1 MTELIEPL
9 ETEDEGST
17 RKLAAIMF
25 TDIKGFSKKM
35 GENEEAAFEL
45 LKTHDAIMRVLSAKF
60 GGKVIKSIG
69 DSFMVDFSS
78 AVNAVK
84 CAIEAQKRFW
94 SFNVDKD
101 EFHKIEIRIGIHM
114 GDVIIRGEDIYG
126 DGVNIAS
133 RIEAITQPNR
143 ICISQDVYN
152 QLKNKIPVR
161 VFGIG
166 GMKLKNIAEPVEVFE
181 ILIDS
186 IPELSTPSKSA
197 QEAMSKKK
205 EDAVSKTE
213 AEEATEAKQVEE
225 AKKRVSKGQAH
236 VEEKRRA
243 VEEIYAKA
251 EKLFAEGKFDEAE
264 SQLNEIYKID
274 PAFQSSIQRKK
285 DEEGNEKRAQEHITN
300 AKNHLSRRDLKAAE
314 GEINEIFRF
323 LPLHTGAQQIL
334 LQIEEERYRMEEEDR
349 LKRSA
354 TEKKEKDKVVTADE
368 RKIEELLSRT
378 RQLLEQEQFTEAS
391 ASLRELF
398 LLDPN
403 HEGAH
408 RLEESIQQAHQAKIE
423 LEKVQAEQGVE
434 EQRTKQLAVLQQKLE
449 EQKKKKQY
457 AFEIHRKG
465 KQRRFIMGIA
475 AAVVAIGILALIPSL
490 LRTLFPKSIS
500 LAVIQFTTEG
510 QESGDASDVQAMLP
524 VLLAEDFARCSNVS
538 VIAGTSSSLIDPRS
552 VNLKNLSTTL
562 KIQELVT
569 GTVKRDS
576 TQYSIAVRLM
586 DLEGETTVWSAK
598 FDTDLNGL
606 HKVRSLIVHNV
617 LASLEVD
624 SPVEQ
629 IPAPG
634 LGAEAYEQFLNARR
648 LLLSPSPS
656 SANQARTI
664 LLALLENEPSSG
676 PVSAYLAEA
685 SMEFWKSHRSDEQ
698 ALRDAFDYAQRALRT
713 NTNNACAYEVLGEYF
728 RATQQYQK
736 VTGSLE
742 KSLEL
747 QPGNP
752 ACYRELASIAL
763 VAGEYDL
770 ALKHATDAHSLDP
783 KNPDTHFI
791 LGLVYH
797 MRKEYGSAVAAYQDA
812 TSMGDSDSLITS
824 DYLLSSLV
832 EQGQLDKAIEG
843 GLGLLQMAPDD
854 YRFHYMLA
862 RIYQN
867 AVKIAEANEHL
878 NDGLALVQKTLETN
892 PNDATA
898 YSYGALFYS
907 RLGKYPEGEAM
918 MKKAV
923 ELNPN
928 SADILYRQAG
938 LYSIQKKFP
947 NSLSSLNSAVNKR
960 YDFSKILDLD
970 LILVSHEPEFPDA
983 IVRSIDSATPSK

>member
-25 TDIKGFSKKM
+25 TDIKSFSKKM

-101 EFHKIEIRIGIHM
+101 EFNKIEIRIGIHM
-114 GDVIIRGEDIYG
+114 GDVIIRGEDIFG

-133 RIEAITQPNR
+133 RIEAITEPNR

-181 ILIDS
+181 ILIES

-213 AEEATEAKQVEE
+213 ADEATEARRVEE
-225 AKKRVSKGQAH
+225 AKKRVSKGHARA
-236 VEEKRRA
+236 EEKRKT
-243 VEEIYAKA
+243 VEEIYARA
-251 EKLFAEGKFDEAE
+251 EQLFAEGKFGEAE

-274 PAFQSSIQRKK
+274 PSFQTTIQKK
-285 DEEGNEKRAQEHITN
+285 KEEGENEKRAKEHISN
-300 AKNHLSRRDLKAAE
+300 ARNYLSRRDLKAAE
-314 GEINEIFRF
+314 AEINEIFRF
-323 LPLHTGAQQIL
+323 FPLHTAAQQVL
-334 LQIEEERYRMEEEDR
+334 LQIEEERYKIEEEER

-354 TEKKEKDKVVTADE
+354 TEKKEKEKVVTADE
-368 RKIEELLSRT
+368 RKLEELLNQAR
-378 RQLLEQEQFTEAS
+378 RQLEQEQFADAS

-403 HEGAH
+403 HEGAR

-423 LEKVQAEQGVE
+423 LEKVQAEQAAE
-434 EQRTKQLAVLQQKLE
+434 EVRAKQLAVLQQKLE
-449 EQKKKKQY
+449 EQKRKKEH
-457 AFEIHRKG
+457 AFEISRKG
-465 KQRRFIMGIA
+465 KQRRLIMGIA
-475 AAVVAIGILALIPSL
+475 AGVVAIGLLSLIPSL
-490 LRTLFPKSIS
+490 LRVLFPKTVS
-500 LAVIQFTTEG
+500 LAVIQFTAEG
-510 QESGDASDVQAMLP
+510 QDSDEPSNVQAMLP

-538 VIAGTSSSLIDPRS
+538 VIAGTTSSLIDPRS
-552 VNLKNLSTTL
+552 VNLKNLSSTF
-562 KIQELVT
+562 KIQELIT

-576 TQYSIAVRLM
+576 TQYSIAVKLM
-586 DLEGETTVWSAK
+586 DLEGETTVWSAR
-598 FDTDLNGL
+598 FETDLNGL
-606 HKVRSLIVHNV
+606 HKLRSLIIHNV
-617 LASLEVD
+617 LDNLEID

-629 IPAPG
+629 IPAPALSG
-634 LGAEAYEQFLNARR
+634 EAYEQFLKARR
-648 LLLSPSPS
+648 LLLTPTPS
-656 SANQARTI
+656 SASRARVI
-664 LLALLENEPSSG
+664 LLTLAENEPSSAA
-676 PVSAYLAEA
+676 VCAYLAKA
-685 SMEFWKSHRSDEQ
+685 SMEYWKFFRSDEQ
-698 ALRDAFDYAQRALRT
+698 ALRDALDYAQRALRT
-713 NTNNACAYEVLGEYF
+713 NANNATAYEVLGEYF
-728 RATQQYQK
+728 RAAQQYSK
-736 VTGSLE
+736 VTGNLE

-747 QPGNP
+747 QPANP
-752 ACYRELASIAL
+752 GCYRELASIAL
-763 VAGEYDL
+763 IAGDYDL
-770 ALKHATDAHSLDP
+770 ALKQATEAHSLDP
-783 KNPDTHFI
+783 KNPDTHVV
-791 LGLVYH
+791 LGTVSQ
-797 MRKEYGSAVAAYQDA
+797 MRREYGPATQAYQEA
-812 TSMGDSDSLITS
+812 ISLGGNDSLITC
-824 DYLLSSLV
+824 DFLLSSLV
-832 EQGQLDKAIEG
+832 EQGQLDKAIES
-843 GLGLLQMAPDD
+843 GLGLLQAAPED
-854 YRFHYMLA
+854 YRVHYWLG

-867 AVKIAEANEHL
+867 AVKIADANQHL
-878 NDGLALVQKTLETN
+878 NDGLAMVEKDLENN

-898 YSYGALFYS
+898 YSYGALFTS

-923 ELNPN
+923 ELSPN

-938 LYSIQKKFP
+938 LYSIQKKFA
-947 NSLSSLNSAVNKR
+947 NSLTSLKAAVNKR
-960 YDFSKILDLD
+960 YDFSRILDLD
-970 LILVSHEPEFPDA
+970 LVLVSHEPEFPDA
-983 IVRSIDSATPSK
+983 IVKSIDSPAPSK